1 MKKIFKLVYV
11 LSIFTAFT
19 ACDDYLDVNKNPNN
33 PAVADLTPDD
43 MISGAQTSTA
53 NTLNGRMNQLGN
65 IMVASWSANASDFA
79 SPFDDEF
86 RYDITTN
93 FYTDIWTGLY
103 NRTANF
109 THIEKYEDG
118 QNWDNHKAIAKI
130 LKAFYFQY
138 IVDMY
143 GDSPYS
149 EAHLANDNLFPA
161 YDDDQATYVKLNTLL
176 DEAIALIANTD
187 QVTVKPF
194 TGTDVIMGGD
204 MAKWTAFAYTVKLR
218 LLMRQSTLAQTDA
231 TLNTYITDQFTAM
244 QTAGATFLTSDV
256 TIDPGYLNSDGKQN
270 PFFAANGLDPA
281 GNSTGNYRMIGPS
294 EYSFD
299 FLNGNE
305 TNSVADP
312 RINFLWMPR
321 LANNNEF
328 QGIEQ
333 GASTGRPAQLGSGII
348 KNSEQKSFIMLASE
362 SYFLQAEAVERGY
375 MTGSAQ
381 GLFNAGIAA
390 SFTHLGAGSETAY
403 LGASLNIPNL
413 GWNGGDH
420 YAAIATQKWIALTS
434 TNGAE
439 LWMEFNRTGFP
450 LNLPLSSSTTQTSR
464 PNRLLYP
471 DSEYTG
477 NSNNVISQVAQDA
490 FNTKVFWDN

>member
-11 LSIFTAFT
+11 LSIFAAFT

-43 MISGAQTSTA
+43 MISGAQTTTA
-53 NTLNGRMNQLGN
+53 NTLNGTMNQLGN
-65 IMVASWSANASDFA
+65 IMVASWSANATDFA

-86 RYDITTN
+86 RYDVTSN
-93 FYTDIWTGLY
+93 FYTGIWTSLY

-109 THIEKYEDG
+109 THIENYEDG
-118 QNWDNHKAIAKI
+118 QNWDNHKAVAKI

-149 EAHLANDNLFPA
+149 EAHLANANLFPA

-176 DEAIALIANTD
+176 DEAIALIANAD

-204 MAKWTAFAYTVKLR
+204 MARWTAFAYTVKLR

-231 TLNTYITDQFTAM
+231 TLNTYITDEFTAM
-244 QTAGATFLTSDV
+244 QNAGATFITEDV
-256 TIDPGYLNSDGKQN
+256 TINPGYLNSDGKQN
-270 PFFAANGLDPA
+270 PFFAAFGLDPA
-281 GNSTGNYRMIGPS
+281 GNETSTHRMVGPS
-294 EYSFD
+294 EHSFD
-299 FLNGNE
+299 FLDG
-305 TNSVADP
+305 SGDP
-312 RINFLWMPR
+312 RLERLWKPR
-321 LANNNEF
+321 ADGTF

-333 GASTGRPAQLGSGII
+333 GASSGRTAQLGPGKIS
-348 KNSEQKSFIMLASE
+348 SSVQDSFIMLAAE
-362 SYFLQAEAVERGY
+362 SFFLQAEAVERGY
-375 MTGSAQ
+375 IAGTAQ
-381 GLFNAGIAA
+381 DLFNSGIAA
-390 SFTHLGAGSETAY
+390 SFLHLGAGSSAGYIAAT
-403 LGASLNIPNL
+403 SNHPNL
-413 GWNGGDH
+413 GWNGSGGH
-420 YAAIATQKWIALTS
+420 YEAIATQKWVALTS

-439 LWMEFNRTGFP
+439 LWMEYNRTSFP
-450 LNLPLSSSTTQTSR
+450 LNLPLSSVTTQVSR

-471 DSEYTG
+471 DTEYTG

-490 FNTKVFWDN
+490 FDTKVFWDN